1 MNSLRLVFLLLGIW
15 YGQLASAQCR
25 ILYHSQD
32 IAVTPVQD
40 VMADTLDQI
49 TSIES
54 RGAMSKYLIV
64 RYAHSK
70 RKLIPKNSIWGFI
83 DSRKAVWRSYEKEL
97 FLVIKNNG
105 GWVEYAVN
113 RPVRTR
119 LTAMHGAIMYSR
131 TLDSRIRSN
140 WSDAMADVPKG
151 YIVR

>member
-1 MNSLRLVFLLLGIW
+1 
-15 YGQLASAQCR
+15 
-25 ILYHSQD
+25 
-32 IAVTPVQD
+32 
-40 VMADTLDQI
+40 MADTLDQI